1 LLYPLGLSVGLG
13 LTGFILLVLKK
24 RQVALWFYGFSLGIL
39 FFFSLPFISNILL
52 YTLESRYPAQTEFP
66 QVSAIV
72 LLGGAGVPFLPP
84 LIYPE
89 FNEAGD
95 RIFHAAR
102 LFKKELAPR
111 IIITGGKYVTFRKDH
126 MTEAQNNAYFLSE
139 FCGID
144 SSALVL
150 EKEAANTYQN
160 GICVDRIFKKNN
172 WGKKIILVTSAYHMP
187 RSVLI
192 FRKLGFQI
200 YPAPTDFNSY
210 ASFSQGI
217 FDFFPSIEALR
228 GSTTALHEVYG
239 MVGYM
244 LARWM

>member
-1 LLYPLGLSVGLG
+1 MSAGLG
-13 LTGFILLVLKK
+13 LTGFILFVLKRSK
-24 RQVALWFYGFSLGIL
+24 IALWFYGFSLGIL
-39 FFFSLPFISNILL
+39 FFFSLPFTSNSLL

-66 QVSAIV
+66 PVSAIV

-84 LIYPE
+84 QIYPE

-111 IIITGGKYVTFRKDH
+111 IIITGGKCVTFRKDH
-126 MTEAQNNAYFLSE
+126 MPEAQNNAYFLTE

-150 EKEAANTYQN
+150 EKDAANTYQN
-160 GICVDRIFKKNN
+160 GIYVDRIFDKNN
-172 WGKKIILVTSAYHMP
+172 WEKKIILVTSAYHMP
-187 RSVLI
+187 RSVRI

-210 ASFSQGI
+210 TSFSQGI
-217 FDFFPSIEALR
+217 FDFLPSIDALR

-239 MVGYM
+239 MVGYI
-244 LARWM
+244 LFKWI